1 MTLTDTDLETFA
13 RDGHIAIRGAVD
25 RATVDDC
32 RAQLWDLLAESP
44 DDPLSWTEPVRRVDS
59 PMTPSFAAA
68 ARSPALT
75 EAYDQLV
82 GPGRWTQRIELGN
95 VAVRFP
101 TATESR
107 DTGWHIDASFLPPGA
122 SRYFVNVSSR
132 DRGLLMLFLLS
143 DVGDDDA
150 PTRIRSGSHLDVPHL
165 LAPFGE
171 AGVDMFDIAGEL
183 DAIGSRET
191 PERPEVLATGAAGDV
206 HLCHPFLVHAAQ
218 QHRGTRPRFLSQPGL
233 MLTEQFDLDH
243 PRSPVEQAIIA
254 GSSGLSPSTAG

>member
-1 MTLTDTDLETFA
+1 MTLSERELETFA
-13 RDGHIAIRGAVD
+13 RDGYVAIRGAVD
-25 RATVDDC
+25 RETIDDC
-32 RAQLWDLLAESP
+32 RAQLWDLLDESP
-44 DDPLSWTEPVRRVDS
+44 DDPTTWTEPVRRVDS

-68 ARSPALT
+68 ARASALT

-82 GPGRWTQRIELGN
+82 GQGRWMQRIELGN

-101 TATESR
+101 TGTDAG
-107 DTGWHIDASFLPPGA
+107 DTGWHIDASYLPPGA

-150 PTRIRSGSHLDVPHL
+150 PTRIRAGSHRDIPSV

-171 AGVDMFDIAGEL
+171 TGLDMFDIVDQL
-183 DAIGSRET
+183 DAIGSRDT
-191 PERPEVLATGAAGDV
+191 SERPEVLATGAAGDV
-206 HLCHPFLVHAAQ
+206 FLCHPFLVHAAQ
-218 QHRGTRPRFLSQPGL
+218 RHRGTRPRFLSQPGL

-243 PRSPVEQAIIA
+243 PRSPVERTIA
-254 GSSGLSPSTAG
+254 AALAQH